1 MEEEEEEEESSPS
14 SIESV
19 DFTIPFPVFTE
30 SPSPP
35 PFLNVDE
42 CPPIQRS
49 PPIHESSSTEE
60 FSFSDM
66 EIPFEQRSPP
76 TDEFSFSDIEIPF
89 EQRSPPTDEF
99 SFSDIEIPFEKEPI
113 QDVGDI
119 EIEGGGEE
127 EESPEQQPQ
136 PPPPQNIIRRRRRRL
151 DGRSFTI
158 SDTFNPSL
166 SIDGE
171 VDLPTIFRILNS
183 LWLVVQDE
191 LQQSKSNP
199 NNNNEPLPRIANMNV
214 KVGDTILLIIYG

>member
-1 MEEEEEEEESSPS
+1 VEEEEEEEESSPS

-66 EIPFEQRSPP
+66 
-76 TDEFSFSDIEIPF
+76 EIPF